1 MAFLGGLF
9 GDVKTKDVVTGAAT
23 AVTRGIKDS
32 MDKTDDNISRL
43 SQLRLDRVMR
53 NQQKYDTDLAENVE
67 IIKDMVGKVGSEE
80 AVAYLIKEHGFNEA
94 KVRADELNKKVK
106 LSGGVIKP
114 AEYIGLEKSTGG
126 TVNALTLASYVT
138 PSKRIPDAS
147 EFGDAGIGIASSL
160 FGYGEG
166 EFKKRSDA
174 DITAAGYADK
184 IGKTSLTD
192 LPEIEARGLYEWQVY
207 SRDNPLEQAGFLGT
221 VQTRLL
227 KKEMAAT
234 TQAEKDK
241 LKQERLAAKTEQDI
255 MLEQAEM
262 QQKIKN
268 KLVAPGPLT
277 RPDIQAYE
285 RQIGSSIT
293 VVQGLQDDGNW
304 TTDSATGERIWVGA
318 ALSAVASDEIDRAKQ
333 KLIPELNKAAMDG
346 QDPTAL
352 FDALKRAA
360 RTNKIFKYVP
370 EDNSIDPPIE
380 GSFVFD
386 DETSLVNTSLKDEAG
401 TPVFPGLI
409 PVANTSSAGGATG
422 GSSSSPSASSAAATA
437 SVGNTQTAAI
447 QTIANQKSAY
457 QGTNDPTQKA
467 TIVSKIM
474 RQLARSGVTMTQAQ
488 VEAELSK

>member
-9 GDVKTKDVVTGAAT
+9 GDIKTKDVGVGIAK
-23 AVTRGIKDS
+23 AVSRELQDS
-32 MDKTDDNISRL
+32 MDKTDDNVSRL

-53 NQQKYDTDLAENVE
+53 DQQAYDTDLAANVE
-67 IIKDMVGKVGSEE
+67 IIKDMVGKVGSED
-80 AVAYLIKEHGFNEA
+80 AVAYLISEHGFAEA

-114 AEYIGLEKSTGG
+114 TEYLGIEKSTGG
-126 TVNALTLASYVT
+126 AISAMTLADYVT
-138 PSKRIPDAS
+138 PSKKVPSVS

-166 EFKKRSDA
+166 EFKRRSDA
-174 DITAAGYADK
+174 DIAAAGYSDRM
-184 IGKTSLTD
+184 GKTALTD
-192 LPEIEARGLYEWQVY
+192 LPEVEARGLYEWQVY
-207 SRDNPLEQAGFLGT
+207 SKDNPLEQAGFLGT

-234 TQAEKDK
+234 TQDEKDK

-262 QQKIKN
+262 QEKMKN
-268 KLVAPGPLT
+268 KLVSPGPLT
-277 RPDIQAYE
+277 RPDILSYSA
-285 RQIGSSIT
+285 QIGSSIT
-293 VVQGLQDDGNW
+293 VAQGLQDDGNW
-304 TTDSATGERIWVGA
+304 TTDGSGQRIWVGA
-318 ALSAVASDEIDRAKQ
+318 ALSAVASDEIQ
-333 KLIPELNKAAMDG
+333 KATQGLLPELNKAAIDG
-346 QDPTAL
+346 QDPASL
-352 FDALKRAA
+352 FAALKKAA
-360 RTNKIFKYVP
+360 RSNTTFKYVP
-370 EDNSIDPPIE
+370 TDNSIEPPIE

-386 DETSLVNTSLKDEAG
+386 EESSLVNTDLKDEAG

-409 PVANTSSAGGATG
+409 PVDNN
-422 GSSSSPSASSAAATA
+422 ASSADSDASGASSTAASSTAATA

-457 QGTNDPTQKA
+457 RGTNNPTQKA

-474 RQLARSGVTMTQAQ
+474 RQLARSGVTMTQAE